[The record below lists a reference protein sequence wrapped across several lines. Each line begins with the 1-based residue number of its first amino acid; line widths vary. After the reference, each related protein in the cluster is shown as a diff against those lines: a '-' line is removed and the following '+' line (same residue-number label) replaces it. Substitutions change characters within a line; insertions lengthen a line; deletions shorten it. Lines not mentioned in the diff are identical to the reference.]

1 MSLTNP
7 NEFYPSVVSPV
18 CALCCLLQLIIR
30 IFAKCQVAPAQG
42 RYNWHHNSALKIW
55 VKDLQRDSLPS
66 DGYTLMLI
74 SLVTSQ
80 V

>member
-1 MSLTNP
+1 MNFTQVLL
-7 NEFYPSVVSPV
+7 VQCVH
-18 CALCCLLQLIIR
+18 CCLLQLTIR

-42 RYNWHHNSALKIW
+42 RYNWHHNLALKIW